1 MLILAEL
8 GKFVGGKVATALI
21 FVAMA
26 GGGLWCY
33 QHPEALQAGWH
44 VVKMSLL
51 WIVVAAA
58 LPWSSYLFIQ
68 PLMAR
73 QARMQSAQSAGATGV
88 AVITAYSAADIAF
101 ALYLAGGGIVGSFSW
116 FVVFLGFAA
125 AAAYNFVICE
135 SLARQADA

>member
-1 MLILAEL
+1 MILAEL

-33 QHPEALQAGWH
+33 QHPETLRAGWQ
-44 VVKMSLL
+44 VVKLTLL

-68 PLMAR
+68 PLMAS
-73 QARMQSAQSAGATGV
+73 QSQMQSARAAGVVGV
-88 AVITAYSAADIAF
+88 AIIAAYSLVDIML
-101 ALYLAGGGIVGSFSW
+101 ALYLAEGGIVGSFSW
-116 FVVFLGFAA
+116 FVVILGFAA

-135 SLARQADA
+135 SLARQAEG